1 LSAGRLETPSKRDK
15 LRAERDKLQRQ
26 ARAASDA
33 LAAAVSTRAAALAMH
48 STEIA
53 RAQATAR
60 SSQREA
66 AMLALEN
73 GVKHRMQSCKPR
85 PMPT

>member
-1 LSAGRLETPSKRDK
+1 
-15 LRAERDKLQRQ
+15 
-26 ARAASDA
+26 
-33 LAAAVSTRAAALAMH
+33 MH